1 MLTLLISILSI
12 YFFVL
17 LGVISKIAF
26 KDQIDPKTVTLLS
39 VYFFQPFLTFWGLT
53 KRPFDLSLIQA
64 PFWYLVIVLTLLVT
78 LYIISKLLFGNLK
91 EKAVFTIASLIG
103 NTGNLGI
110 PLGIA
115 VFGEIS
121 IPYTTM
127 INIANVFVVYTFGTY
142 FYSRG
147 SFSAKE
153 SLLNVIKIPILW
165 AAILAVVVNISAV
178 EIPKNIEESLKMGAY
193 ASITIQLM
201 LFGIYLYSVRIK
213 SINWKLTFWVV
224 FIKFIALPL
233 LAFVALFYLPLEPLV
248 KGILFMSLMMPLA
261 VANINLAALYDCLA
275 KEVTALVFL
284 TSVLFLGYFA
294 LCLPIFGYWNQ

>member
-1 MLTLLISILSI
+1 MLTLLVSILSI

-17 LGVISKIAF
+17 LGVISKITF
-26 KDQIDPKTVTLLS
+26 KEQIDSKTVTLLS

-53 KRPFDLSLIQA
+53 KRPFDLSLIQT
-64 PFWYLVIVLTLLVT
+64 PFWYLVIVLTLLAI
-78 LYIISKLLFGNLK
+78 LYIASKFLFKSVK
-91 EKAVFTIASLIG
+91 ERSVFTIASLIG

-147 SFSAKE
+147 SFSAKK
-153 SLLNVIKIPILW
+153 SLLNVVKIPILW
-165 AAILAVVVNISAV
+165 AAVLAIIVNISGIS
-178 EIPKNIEESLKMGAY
+178 IPKNIEESLKMGAY
-193 ASITIQLM
+193 ASITVQLM
-201 LFGIYLYSVRIK
+201 LFGIYLYSVRVK
-213 SINWKLTFWVV
+213 SINWKLTFWVI
-224 FIKFIALPL
+224 FIKFIALPSLTFITL
-233 LAFVALFYLPLEPLV
+233 LYLPLAPLI
-248 KGILFMSLMMPLA
+248 KGILLMSLMMPLA
-261 VANINLAALYDCLA
+261 VANINLAALYNSLA
-275 KEVTALVFL
+275 KEVTTLILF

-294 LCLPIFGYWNQ
+294 LCLPIIRYWHQ